1 MKQQQMAGDLTTH
14 VAAYPHAAR
23 LAPQRTQAV
32 ANPLDKSL
40 RHGVCMLAVKA
51 MYDLGVL
58 DLTVRLLVFPPA
70 VGH

>member
-1 MKQQQMAGDLTTH
+1 M
-14 VAAYPHAAR
+14 
-23 LAPQRTQAV
+23 

-58 DLTVRLLVFPPA
+58 DLTVRLLVSPPA